1 MFVGDPTAESPF
13 KCQPIPDLLP
23 GTVDASRLD
32 GRPIQ
37 IIRFVQYSIISNSL
51 DISRYACFDLDNP
64 VIHVRKDLSQDNMIC
79 PTIPLQPNILSED
92 PHATSFPAQ

>member
-37 IIRFVQYSIISNSL
+37 IIRFVY
-51 DISRYACFDLDNP
+51 
-64 VIHVRKDLSQDNMIC
+64 VRV
-79 PTIPLQPNILSED
+79 
-92 PHATSFPAQ
+92 